1 MGNVFR
7 EWDDIRTDWTSVYK
21 NNVVLYNTTDDLEL
35 FFSDGSVSILKKGS
49 EITLNKLN
57 FPKENNLTTFVKI
70 ALKTGAIWT
79 KATHLNTDSE
89 FQIQTSDSVAAVRW
103 TIFWVSHSNGNW
115 TDVVVVVWKVQVI
128 KNQLDANWNETI
140 IKELNTWDSVKTKNQ
155 EIIPWTTPAI
165 RVTDFNNSIKTK
177 FKLNHAIRDKTQIE
191 SIRTKNEQKEQVKQE
206 ETDKHTCMFNG
217 EEIADWVTINNAYSS
232 KTWITANDCESKKW
246 NRTCTNWVLS
256 NPDYAYATCT
266 APTQCPPYNKNWF
279 SSNWSL
285 NNWSYDLTKTVD
297 TTDLHWTITYKRNIT
312 CNVPSY
318 TENGDTIDNTT
329 CDTGYSPSADWMNCI
344 INSLQLFATANFN
357 TAWNL
362 DMTKTNGSIDITPQ
376 KWLYVVHSS
385 CIGLP
390 WWNCKSS
397 NFTDRWCNYYVKNK
411 SFCEYSSWIKWIFL
425 NKNPWND
432 FLKYH
437 LSGSDKLKDD
447 EDFKIEMS
455 VRVPASDWA
464 SHYLLNSW
472 NNFRFFIY
480 NWNLYY
486 NNWSTTST
494 WLNLVIWQF
503 NTVSIKKEWS
513 EVSLKVNGWGWVDT
527 GMTFNDDIENLYVW
541 AFKLTTTSYINQIND
556 IIDYVKIYK

>member
-165 RVTDFNNSIKTK
+165 RVTDFNSRIKTK

-191 SIRTKNEQKEQVKQE
+191 SIRTQNEQKEQVKQE

-217 EEIADWVTINNAYSS
+217 EEIADWVTITNAYSS
-232 KTWITANDCESKKW
+232 KTWITAIDCESIGKSHE
-246 NRTCTNWVLS
+246 NW
-256 NPDYAYATCT
+256 
-266 APTQCPPYNKNWF
+266 
-279 SSNWSL
+279 
-285 NNWSYDLTKTVD
+285 
-297 TTDLHWTITYKRNIT
+297 
-312 CNVPSY
+312 
-318 TENGDTIDNTT
+318 
-329 CDTGYSPSADWMNCI
+329 
-344 INSLQLFATANFN
+344 
-357 TAWNL
+357 
-362 DMTKTNGSIDITPQ
+362 
-376 KWLYVVHSS
+376 
-385 CIGLP
+385 
-390 WWNCKSS
+390 
-397 NFTDRWCNYYVKNK
+397 
-411 SFCEYSSWIKWIFL
+411 
-425 NKNPWND
+425 
-432 FLKYH
+432 
-437 LSGSDKLKDD
+437 
-447 EDFKIEMS
+447 
-455 VRVPASDWA
+455 
-464 SHYLLNSW
+464 
-472 NNFRFFIY
+472 
-480 NWNLYY
+480 
-486 NNWSTTST
+486 
-494 WLNLVIWQF
+494 
-503 NTVSIKKEWS
+503 
-513 EVSLKVNGWGWVDT
+513 
-527 GMTFNDDIENLYVW
+527 
-541 AFKLTTTSYINQIND
+541 
-556 IIDYVKIYK
+556 